1 MGHLKIIIAIL
12 VWSSLGIFVRKIEL
26 PNHCIIFYSS
36 TVAGLLQFL
45 LLTSSGLFKKVR
57 HMETDVR
64 SAVFLIFAPVCF
76 IANAMLFYFAFRNT
90 TIANAVLT
98 HYTAP
103 VFVAVLAPLLLKER
117 IGKAAWLAI
126 VLSSIGL
133 WFILSGKNRISEM
146 STYDRE
152 HLGIIAGAL
161 SGLAYAFLI
170 LIIRRIAPLYSS
182 LFITFIQNGI
192 VTLLLLPFVYT
203 IALPMQAVPYLITM
217 GIVHS
222 TIAPLLYVQGF
233 RTVRAN
239 EAAIL
244 GYFEPIG
251 ATLLALVFFREVP
264 EVKALIGGAL
274 ILYSGFMIIKRREKV
289 SEK

>member
-1 MGHLKIIIAIL
+1 MGYLKIVTAIL
-12 VWSSLGIFVRKIEL
+12 IWSSLGIFIRKIEL

-36 TVAGLLQFL
+36 TVAGFLQFL
-45 LLTSSGLFKKVR
+45 LLMSTGLFKKVK
-57 HMETDVR
+57 HVESSLR
-64 SAVFLIFAPVCF
+64 SAVFLVLAPVCF
-76 IANAMLFYFAFRNT
+76 IANALLFYFAFRNT

-103 VFVAVLAPLLLKER
+103 VFVALLAPLLLKEK
-117 IGKAAWLAI
+117 IDKTAWLAI
-126 VLSSIGL
+126 ALSSIGL
-133 WFILSGKNRISEM
+133 WFILAGKNPVSEIAR
-146 STYDRE
+146 YERE

-170 LIIRRIAPLYSS
+170 LTIRRIAALYSS

-203 IALPMQAVPYLITM
+203 ITLPTQSLPYLITM

-233 RTVRAN
+233 RSVRAN

-264 EVKALIGGAL
+264 GLQALIGGFL
-274 ILYSGFMIIKRREKV
+274 ILYSGYMILKGRGH
-289 SEK
+289 